1 MCSSQVPGAT
11 ARKLAQGADRSESA
25 IVVGNRAGI
34 IEWANDAWTRVTGY
48 ALDESVSKPVQA
60 FLERADVGSDVVEFV
75 AGCFRR
81 GTTCEVELP
90 FRTPSGRQLW
100 IQLRVEP
107 LVDESGDVSD
117 FIATAK
123 DISGRKRAESAP
135 VLGLLDLGS
144 LAADVASRHGPRPGT
159 MVECE
164 LELEADLPVVLA
176 DASILADLTDRL
188 FCRAIESVGGG
199 WGTITIWTGV
209 LGNGVGP
216 IFCGAL
222 RRSLPAGHYAFL
234 EVHDTGGASSGT
246 ATDVTE
252 PFLSARHPRHVITYA
267 AAERLVRAQGGE
279 LRLQSLA
286 ATGTSVVLLFPF
298 ASEPSG
304 WSSRSLGN
312 PMEPVGGGA

>member
-1 MCSSQVPGAT
+1 
-11 ARKLAQGADRSESA
+11 
-25 IVVGNRAGI
+25 
-34 IEWANDAWTRVTGY
+34 
-48 ALDESVSKPVQA
+48 
-60 FLERADVGSDVVEFV
+60 
-75 AGCFRR
+75 
-81 GTTCEVELP
+81 
-90 FRTPSGRQLW
+90 
-100 IQLRVEP
+100 
-107 LVDESGDVSD
+107 
-117 FIATAK
+117 
-123 DISGRKRAESAP
+123 

-246 ATDVTE
+246 ATEVTE
-252 PFLSARHPRHVITYA
+252 PFLSARHPRHVITYV

-304 WSSRSLGN
+304 WSSQSLGN